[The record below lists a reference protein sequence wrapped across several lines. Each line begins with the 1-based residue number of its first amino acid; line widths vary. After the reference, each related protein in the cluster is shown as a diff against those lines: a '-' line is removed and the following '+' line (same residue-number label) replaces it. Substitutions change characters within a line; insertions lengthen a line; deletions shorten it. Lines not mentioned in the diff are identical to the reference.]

1 MEFCKELGIL
11 IKKHRD
17 VRKNTRHEEL
27 IRDVIE
33 NREAMVSSNGA
44 LAKWTHPESTG
55 RSPKDTYIVMD
66 EATKKSV
73 DWDSPS
79 SNPMGRAT
87 FDMLLADALKTLGR
101 KKTIYCKNRVL
112 GADSSY
118 ALPVTIVTDSALTSL
133 FTYHMFRPVPKD
145 MEKSIFSRKG
155 FTLIVV
161 PYDKP
166 DTKKY
171 KGKLRTITETNETS
185 NLAIAMDFTKMI
197 GVVYGSSYMGSVKK
211 LMFTVMN
218 YLLPSKGVLPLHC
231 AANEGKKGDLA
242 LFLGL
247 SGTGKTSLSADPK
260 RALLGDDEHGW
271 SDEGVANFE
280 HGCYAKLI
288 KLDQKKEPEI
298 YNAIMHEDECAKHG
312 AIVENAMIYPD
323 GTFDFF
329 DGRFTENSRGSYPL
343 SYLSN
348 VKKSSSGGHP
358 KTIIFLTAD
367 ANGVLPPI
375 SRLDTNQAM
384 LWFLMGYTSK
394 LEGTET
400 GIVEPKTTFS
410 RFFGEPFMP
419 RNPGVYDGML
429 GEKMKKHKLRVYLIN
444 TGWVGGHYGVGKRI
458 DIDLTRKMVNAA
470 LDGSIEKAKFE
481 ENNTFHLMVPNSCP
495 GVPKALLDPKS
506 TWKDKALYDVK
517 ARKLAK
523 EFSDYFDKT
532 FAGKGIS
539 KAIEAECPGK

>member
-1 MEFCKELGIL
+1 MDFRKELAL
-11 IKKHRD
+11 MLKKHKD

-27 IRDVIE
+27 IRDVLE
-33 NREAMVSSNGA
+33 QRGAMVSSNGC

-55 RSPKDTYIVMD
+55 RSPKDTYIVMGK
-66 EATKKSV
+66 ETEKGV

-79 SNPMGRAT
+79 SNPMGRPT
-87 FDMLLADALKTLGR
+87 FDMLLKDALKMLGR
-101 KKTIYCKNRVL
+101 KKTVYCKNRVL
-112 GADSSY
+112 GADVSY

-145 MEKSIFSRKG
+145 IEESVFARKD
-155 FTLIVV
+155 FALLVL
-161 PYDKP
+161 PYDKL
-166 DTKKY
+166 DRKKY
-171 KGKLRTITETNETS
+171 KGRLRVDLDKDQTS
-185 NLAIAMDFTKMI
+185 DMAIAMDFTNMI
-197 GVVYGSSYMGSVKK
+197 GIVYGSSYMGSVKK

-218 YLLPSKGVLPLHC
+218 YLLPAKGILPLHC
-231 AANEGKKGDLA
+231 AANEGKKGDIA

-247 SGTGKTSLSADPK
+247 SGTGKTSLSADPN

-271 SDEGVANFE
+271 SDQGIANFE

-288 KLDQKKEPEI
+288 KLDPKKEPEI
-298 YNAIMHEDECAKHG
+298 YDAIMHKDDYLKHG

-323 GTFDFF
+323 GKFDFN

-348 VKKSSSGGHP
+348 VKKSSTGAHP

-375 SRLDTNQAM
+375 SKLDENQAM

-444 TGWVGGHYGVGKRI
+444 TGWSGGHYGVGKRI

-470 LDGSIEKAKFE
+470 LSGEIEKAKFE
-481 ENNTFHLMVPNSCP
+481 ENKLFHIMVPKSCP
-495 GVPKALLDPKS
+495 GVPNGILDPKN
-506 TWKDKALYDVK
+506 TWGDKALYDLR
-517 ARKLAK
+517 ANKLAR
-523 EFSDYFDKT
+523 EFSDYFDKAY
-532 FAGKGIS
+532 AGKGIS
-539 KAIEAECPGK
+539 KAIEMQCPGK